1 MIRRI
6 AFIVAAL
13 VILAATHPVTAQ
25 QTKPARIGTLLSGSQ
40 VSQGHRLDWFRQ
52 GLRYL
57 GYVEGRN
64 YVFVSRWAMGKGERM
79 PKLAAELVEAKLDVI
94 LVMGLRTLDAVGKA
108 TRTIPIVVGTAANLP
123 KNTTFVASLARP
135 GGNVTGSTFDGSALN
150 GKRLGLLKEAV
161 PGARRVAFL
170 FSFSP
175 TKRGSRDLKRI
186 EAAAKALGLKI
197 LPLQARTLGETEDAF
212 VSMVSICG
220 ISPLNGI
227 AVL

>member
-79 PKLAAELVEAKLDVI
+79 PKLAAELVPLWRRRRRKLPER
-94 LVMGLRTLDAVGKA
+94 RTWRHPEGDQGGAVGP
-108 TRTIPIVVGTAANLP
+108 RQ
-123 KNTTFVASLARP
+123 ASYRRASQAYRKGP
-135 GGNVTGSTFDGSALN
+135 EAL
-150 GKRLGLLKEAV
+150 RQE
-161 PGARRVAFL
+161 
-170 FSFSP
+170 
-175 TKRGSRDLKRI
+175 
-186 EAAAKALGLKI
+186 
-197 LPLQARTLGETEDAF
+197 
-212 VSMVSICG
+212 C
-220 ISPLNGI
+220 
-227 AVL
+227 